1 MKTNIS
7 RTNSTSSECIFQVE
21 WLAKKFMKE
30 VNSFKIYLL
39 YDKSKVRSNSL
50 HSFIESFL
58 WAFFV
63 VVYFPWIGFR
73 TVHYSDL
80 INWRLCHF
88 IPHVIITSRS
98 AEMRRLKMTIL
109 SKNYCNSYD
118 MFILLI
124 FKGFLARS
132 RMHISSSHSETTIIS
147 LYHVTLNL

>member
-98 AEMRRLKMTIL
+98 AEMRRLKMPIL
-109 SKNYCNSYD
+109 SKKYNNVYD
-118 MFILLI
+118 IFIMLI
-124 FKGFLARS
+124 NLSFS
-132 RMHISSSHSETTIIS
+132 RILRYWDMRWD
-147 LYHVTLNL
+147 VTLNL

>member
-1 MKTNIS
+1 MHF
-7 RTNSTSSECIFQVE
+7 SS
-21 WLAKKFMKE
+21 WMARKKIMKE

-63 VVYFPWIGFR
+63 FVYFPWIGFR

-98 AEMRRLKMTIL
+98 AEMWRLKMTIL

-124 FKGFLARS
+124 FKGFFS
-132 RMHISSSHSETTIIS
+132 KTTILVVCIS
-147 LYHVTLNL
+147 AQVTQKQQ